1 MAVTKTAQTLV
12 AAGTT
17 QTAGTGNYTRGRLL
31 LTSAQGGGVLTM
43 KITNGGSTLGA
54 QCEARVL
61 IAHNTSLPAA
71 ASAGADWKTV
81 QIYGGGV
88 TANAVSEFSYVV
100 HPGVMCLEVEF
111 NGNTTVNVTVEA
123 FLSEFTTV
131 V

>member
-1 MAVTKTAQTLV
+1 MAVTKTQRTVV
-12 AAGTT
+12 ASAT
-17 QTAGTGNYTRGRLL
+17 QTAGTGNYTRGTLL
-31 LTSAQGGGVLTM
+31 LTSAQGGGILTM

-61 IAHNTSLPAA
+61 IAHNTVLPTAA
-71 ASAGADWKTV
+71 VAGTDWKTV

-88 TANAVSEFSYVV
+88 TASAVSEFSYAV

-111 NGNTTVNVTVEA
+111 NGNTTTNCTVEA
-123 FLSEFTTV
+123 FFSEFTTV